1 MNNYTFNPSTR
12 YITRGI
18 SEELP
23 LELQIS
29 LWNLVDEMV
38 LKDMDTDYL
47 QVFDFKITESHL
59 EITHRQEEPPFSHTI
74 KYQKQEGYEVL
85 HAKKVYCIDDI
96 SHSTMLFSSEY

>member
-1 MNNYTFNPSTR
+1 MINYTFSPSTR

-29 LWNLVDEMV
+29 LWGLVDDIV
-38 LKDMDTDYL
+38 SKDIDTDYL
-47 QVFDFKITESHL
+47 QVFDFKITETHL

-74 KYQKQEGYEVL
+74 KYQKHKGYEAL
-85 HAKKVYCIDDI
+85 QGKKVYCIDDLD
-96 SHSTMLFSSEY
+96 HSTMLFSSEY